1 MKPIQHVHF
10 IGICGTAMGAVAA
23 AMRDQGFTVT
33 GSDQDVYPPMSTFLE
48 SKGITITRGYSP
60 TNLPESAD
68 LIVVGNAISRG
79 NPEVEEV
86 LNRRLNYVSLPE
98 TLRQFFLRG
107 RHNAV
112 VTGTHGK
119 TTTTTAL
126 TWILACAEKNPAYLI
141 GGIPKDLPQGCSLH
155 PSEHV
160 VLEGDEYDTAFFDK
174 RSKFLHYLPEV
185 VLINNLEFDHA
196 DIFQSLEEIKL
207 SFRRLMNVVPSNGL
221 VIANADDANA
231 MEVASTARATVT
243 SVGFGEAASHRITQ
257 PEYGSGASFLL
268 DGERF
273 EISLPG
279 EFNVRNA
286 AMAATAARHFGVPVG
301 TIRDALA
308 RFAGVK
314 RRQEIRGEVRGI
326 TVIDDFGHHPTAI
339 DQTLQALRHQ
349 YKGRRLWAVFEPRS
363 NTTRRAVFQQ
373 SLPAAFQS
381 ADGVIFSKVARLEQL
396 APEDRLDP
404 ERVISDI
411 GASGKPAFYE
421 PDVDAIILR
430 LKEHTQVGDV
440 VVIFS
445 NGGFDNIHKRLLTD
459 LA

>member
-1 MKPIQHVHF
+1 MNPTRHVHF

-23 AMRDQGFTVT
+23 AMRDQGFTVS

-48 SKGITITRGYSP
+48 NKGISISRGYSP
-60 TNLPESAD
+60 DNLPATAD

-107 RHNAV
+107 RHNTV

-126 TWILACAEKNPAYLI
+126 AWILSFAEKNPAYLI
-141 GGIPKDLPQGCSLH
+141 GGIPKNLPQGCSLH
-155 PSEHV
+155 PSQHV

-196 DIFQSLEEIKL
+196 DIFQSLDEIKL
-207 SFRRLMNVVPSNGL
+207 SFRRLMNIVPENGL
-221 VIANADDANA
+221 VIVNADDRDA
-231 MEVASTARATVT
+231 MEVASTARASIA
-243 SVGFGEAASHRITQ
+243 SVGFSENADHRLTEAS
-257 PEYGSGASFLL
+257 YGAGASFTFHN
-268 DGERF
+268 ERF
-273 EISLPG
+273 EIQLPG

-286 AMAATAARHFGVPVG
+286 AMAATAALHFGVPIHTV
-301 TIRDALA
+301 REALS
-308 RFAGVK
+308 RFEGVK
-314 RRQEIRGEVRGI
+314 RRQEVRGEVRGI

-339 DQTLQALRHQ
+339 HQTLQALRHQ
-349 YKGRRLWAVFEPRS
+349 YPDRRIWAIFEPRS

-373 SLPAAFQS
+373 SLPAAFEN
-381 ADGVIFSKVARLEQL
+381 AYGVVFSKVARLEQL

-404 ERVISDI
+404 EKVISDI
-411 GASGKPAFYE
+411 ATSGKPAFYE
-421 PDVDAIILR
+421 PDVDAIIHR
-430 LKEHTQVGDV
+430 LQEHVQSGDV
-440 VVIFS
+440 IAIFS
-445 NGGFDNIHKRLLTD
+445 NGGFDNIHKRLLAD
-459 LA
+459 LS